1 MIVDSDFVTVVSG
14 LPRSG
19 TSLMM
24 QVLEAGGMPVLTDNI
39 RARDEDNPKGY
50 YEYEPVKKT
59 KTDPAWV
66 ENAVGKAV
74 KMVYKLLY
82 DLPEKYEYRVIFMR
96 RKMDEVLASQRVML
110 NRTKQTD
117 VYQSDEKLADFFNR
131 DLENVYLWLENQK
144 NFSMVLIN
152 YNKIIESPLTECH
165 RVNEFLGLGLDVNKM
180 ASVVNPSLYRNR
192 L

>member
-1 MIVDSDFVTVVSG
+1 MTVVSG

-24 QVLEAGGMPVLTDNI
+24 QALEAGGIPVLIDNI
-39 RARDEDNPKGY
+39 RKSDEDNPKGY

-59 KTDPAWV
+59 ETDSTWV

-74 KMVYKLLY
+74 KMVYRLLY
-82 DLPEKYEYRVIFMR
+82 DLPKKYEYRVIFMR
-96 RKMDEVLASQRVML
+96 RKMDEVLASQRIIL
-110 NRTKQTD
+110 NRTEQIDT
-117 VYQSDEKLADFFNR
+117 YPRDEKLADFFNR
-131 DLENVYLWLENQK
+131 DLEKVYLWLENQE

-152 YNKIIESPLTECH
+152 YNKIVKSPLTECR
-165 RVNEFLGLGLDVNKM
+165 RVDEFLGIGLDVDKM